1 MYKYTLTRV
10 HTQQCT
16 YNTMLYIKWHM
27 RAKNRVRTVIWRSRY
42 SSPHRDLS
50 VCFQGRDDQS
60 ICDRWLGLR
69 FTDLK
74 ALEFPGGKV
83 SQQRQNPQGEEYG
96 VRKRHG
102 RRQSAE
108 KEAPFRKQAPCDD
121 ITKIVKTGN
130 ETAGRNPEDWMSR
143 LIPSLCSENMGWKT
157 MGDTLHDHVTWSL
170 SLTCPSL
177 TNQWGMSELQMS
189 GTGR

>member
-121 ITKIVKTGN
+121 ITKIVKRQVMRLLEGIQKIGCQGWSPAYAVRTWDGRRW
-130 ETAGRNPEDWMSR
+130 ETHSM
-143 LIPSLCSENMGWKT
+143 T
-157 MGDTLHDHVTWSL
+157 MLHEVCL
-170 SLTCPSL
+170 
-177 TNQWGMSELQMS
+177 
-189 GTGR
+189 